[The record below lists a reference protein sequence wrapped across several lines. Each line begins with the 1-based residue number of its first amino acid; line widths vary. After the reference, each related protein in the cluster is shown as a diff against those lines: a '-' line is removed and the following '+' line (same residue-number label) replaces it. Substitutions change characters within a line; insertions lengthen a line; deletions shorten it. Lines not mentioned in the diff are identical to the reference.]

1 MFRAIRPLLNINHIP
16 KMTTNNI
23 PAIQEKLYNPNLS
36 AAEIHVMRD
45 KGTERPFTSPFLE
58 HETKPGFVGK
68 YTCKNCDIL
77 LYESSTMFD
86 SGCGWP
92 SFHTSAKGNLYPDVA
107 NGAEIKGKSGKIGL
121 KDNNIIQ
128 YVDNSLGMQRIEVCC
143 LNCDSH
149 LGHIFKG
156 EGWEKVLGKGKNDRY
171 CINGISLNFAEEK

>member
-1 MFRAIRPLLNINHIP
+1 
-16 KMTTNNI
+16 MTTNTPSI
-23 PAIQEKLYNPNLS
+23 QQQAINPNLTDD
-36 AAEIHVMRD
+36 ELRVMKY

-68 YTCKNCDIL
+68 YTCKNCDTL

-86 SGCGWP
+86 SGC
-92 SFHTSAKGNLYPDVA
+92 
-107 NGAEIKGKSGKIGL
+107 KIGL

-171 CINGISLNFAEEK
+171 CINGISLNFEEEK